1 MGKKFKMKTHKGT
14 AKRFRQTGTGKI
26 VRTRQGKTHFRRRR
40 STRVKQGLD
49 KVLVVSH
56 VGTRRRVARLA
67 PYLGLYKQNPPA

>member
-1 MGKKFKMKTHKGT
+1 MGKKTKIKTHKGT

-40 STRVKQGLD
+40 ATRVKQGLD
-49 KVLVVSH
+49 KVLVVTH

-67 PYLGLYKQNPPA
+67 TYLGLYKQNPPA